1 MVVTQKI
8 SSVFGQKKRKL
19 NEDVVEDDCGDA
31 KFENCYNEFRRAMDI
46 EKQLER
52 KMSDFDLEDCEVTS
66 SKKVVEKKEFMEE
79 ECPMQPSLLSSV
91 YSYVTDFLHRNPSW
105 QVASSF
111 VTQILDINQV
121 QLDEGMKV
129 KVMRPAQDFYR
140 KLVIVWLIC
149 SQNVKQSFAFE
160 EYLQALKTTYFTRN
174 WEERL
179 TQPTKYFFEKMRASW
194 EDIKSENASNS
205 LSEKQVLDGFISR
218 VSGCLSQDWNRKI
231 RIRKD

>member
-19 NEDVVEDDCGDA
+19 NEDIVEEDCNNG
-31 KFENCYNEFRRAMDI
+31 KYENCYNEFRRAMDI

-52 KMSDFDLEDCEVTS
+52 KMSDFDIEDFEVTNQ
-66 SKKVVEKKEFMEE
+66 KKVVEKKEFVEE

-105 QVASSF
+105 QVANNF

-121 QLDEGMKV
+121 HLEDGTKI

-149 SQNVKQSFAFE
+149 SQNAKQFFSFE

-179 TQPTKYFFEKMRASW
+179 TQPTKYFFEKMKTSW
-194 EDIKSENASNS
+194 
-205 LSEKQVLDGFISR
+205 
-218 VSGCLSQDWNRKI
+218 
-231 RIRKD
+231 